1 MGPDEQAV
9 NAGLWIPSAMKN
21 EDKVDERGNPYV
33 EVRSPVFSSST
44 GNSLLQTRGVH
55 YCKLL
60 SPARAME
67 WIYVDGLRKFYSVNT
82 LNKTGVSV
90 L

>member
-1 MGPDEQAV
+1 VAGFCAQAPTMVTDLTASIYPDS
-9 NAGLWIPSAMKN
+9 AG
-21 EDKVDERGNPYV
+21 Y
-33 EVRSPVFSSST
+33 
-44 GNSLLQTRGVH
+44 H

-67 WIYVDGLRKFYSVNT
+67 WIYVDGLRKYDGMH
-82 LNKTGVSV
+82 L